1 MSSEKFDAII
11 VGGGPSGLSA
21 AYFLA
26 KEGFDVLVI
35 ERGAELGS
43 KNVFGGRI
51 YSYILDKYFDGW
63 RNEAPIERWVR
74 SERISFLCKENA
86 VTLEYKR
93 FGESKGYDSFTAFL
107 TKFVS
112 WLGEKVEEVGGTVI
126 TGVKVDEL
134 LMDDDVVTG
143 VYAGGEKLLSDYTII
158 AEGINTL
165 LSEKYGLRRKPS
177 LDSVA
182 IGIKEVA
189 KLDENTLNERF
200 TLSSSE
206 YGVSQFLLGG
216 PLNNVLAGGFLYTMK
231 KYVSIGIIVRLEN
244 IKIGEIY
251 MKDAIEDFRL
261 HPYIS
266 NLLRDATLVEYSA
279 HLVREGGVENIM
291 DKPYGNGYVVVGDA
305 AGFLLNTGFTIRGVD
320 YAMESGRLAANAVIK
335 AHEQGKKDSETLSMY
350 KKYLDKSSIIKSMK
364 KFRKAA
370 SYLSNEKLYKVYPEL
385 LCKTFNGIYTVEE
398 EPKKLYE
405 AMKEAMK
412 NRVSLFSILRDLWN
426 AKGAL

>member
-11 VGGGPSGLSA
+11 IGGGPSGLSA

-74 SERISFLCKENA
+74 SERVSFLCKEDA
-86 VTLEYKR
+86 VTLEYRR
-93 FGESKGYDSFTAFL
+93 FKKSGRYDSFTAFL
-107 TKFVS
+107 TKFIS

-134 LMDDDVVTG
+134 IMENNVVSG
-143 VYAGGEKLLSDYTII
+143 VYAGGEKLLSDYTVI

-182 IGIKEVA
+182 LGIKEVV
-189 KLDENTLNERF
+189 KLNENTLNERF

-206 YGVSQFLLGG
+206 YGVAQFLLGE
-216 PLNNVLAGGFLYTMK
+216 PLKDILAGGFLYTMRE
-231 KYVSIGIIVRLEN
+231 YVSIGIIVRLEN
-244 IKIGEIY
+244 IKNGEIY

-266 NLLRDATLVEYSA
+266 NLLRDSTIVEYSA
-279 HLVREGGVENIM
+279 HLVREGGLGDII
-291 DKPYGNGYVVVGDA
+291 DKPYGDGYVVVGDA

-335 AHEQGKKDSETLSMY
+335 AHEQGKRDSESLFIY
-350 KKYLDKSSIIKSMK
+350 RKYLDESDIIKGMK
-364 KFRKAA
+364 KFRKTP

-385 LCKTFNGIYTVEE
+385 LCESFNGVYTVEE

-412 NRVSLFSILRDLWN
+412 NRISLFSLLRDLWN